1 MNLKENIE
9 QIIGKLDTNLRAKLN
24 TYFDEDIECVD
35 VVGAELVEYL
45 VDNVKY
51 ENIKDIELILNN
63 LNLNMFWERI
73 KDTLENKVEAYVSA
87 KQLRDMDMNVFLKIT
102 KYVFEEFI
110 LYDGDEI
117 PIDGYEV
124 DELMNMANVLNTIQ
138 IKYLTEFKK
147 EETLINR
154 LYEIFG
160 LEEDRIIAILQLIK
174 SNREYLLEKFYI
186 ENLMYMRREIEKCK
200 RSS

>member
-9 QIIGKLDTNLRAKLN
+9 QIIGKLDMDLHAKLN
-24 TYFDEDIECVD
+24 TYFDEDMETVD

-45 VDNVKY
+45 VENVKY
-51 ENIKDIELILNN
+51 ENIGEIESILID
-63 LNLNMFWERI
+63 LNLNVFWERI
-73 KDTLENKVEAYVSA
+73 KDTLENKVEAYASA
-87 KQLRDMDMNVFLKIT
+87 KQLRDMDMNGFLKIT

-117 PIDGYEV
+117 PIDGYTV
-124 DELMNMANVLNTIQ
+124 DELMDMANVLNTIQ

-147 EETLINR
+147 EEILIAR

-160 LEEDRIIAILQLIK
+160 LEEDRVVAVLQLIK
-174 SNREYLLEKFYI
+174 SNRENLLEKFYI

-200 RSS
+200 RNS

>member
-147 EETLINR
+147 GRN
-154 LYEIFG
+154 FN
-160 LEEDRIIAILQLIK
+160 Q
-174 SNREYLLEKFYI
+174 
-186 ENLMYMRREIEKCK
+186 
-200 RSS
+200 